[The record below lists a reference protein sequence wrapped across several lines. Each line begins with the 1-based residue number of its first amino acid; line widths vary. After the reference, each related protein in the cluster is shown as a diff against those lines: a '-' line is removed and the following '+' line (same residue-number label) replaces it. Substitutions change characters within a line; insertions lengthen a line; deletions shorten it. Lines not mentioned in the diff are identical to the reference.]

1 MKENNVQGKSI
12 IVGLGKTGLSVAKY
26 MVANGL
32 DFKILDTR
40 SQPPMLNYFR
50 THFPD
55 VEVETGKLDLNSLLG
70 AKELIISPG
79 LSLKTPE
86 IQSAKSYGIPIRG
99 DVDIFSQVV
108 DAPIIGVTGSNGK
121 STVVAMLREI
131 LKKAGK
137 RFGLGGNLDGAEA
150 KPALDL
156 LQGEA
161 KELYVLELSSFQLE
175 TTTSL
180 QAEVAVILN
189 LSEDHMDRYETYDD
203 YIASKH
209 QVYNGA
215 KHCIYN
221 YDDRATKPKNIDAS
235 IHSFSVESI
244 PSESNSISAYISS
257 DQLGHQIMI
266 NDVAVVHTNRLS
278 ITGIHNWKNVLA
290 SLTILALHKL
300 PFDKA
305 VLSALESYKG
315 LSHRFQLISRNQNC
329 EWINDSK
336 ATNVG
341 ATIAAIESIVLEEQ
355 QQLILIAGG
364 DSKGSDLSP
373 LAPILLEK
381 VDHLILLGVD
391 AKKLAQQA
399 PTKQA
404 IFVDSMQQAVE
415 KARELINQGDK
426 VLLSPACSSLD
437 MYANFEARGN
447 AFAEAVRACA

>member
-1 MKENNVQGKSI
+1 MQDIKNTKHI
-12 IVGLGKTGLSVAKY
+12 IYGLGQSGLSCARYFDRISTHYFIVDSRENPPGVDSLKSLTFCL
-26 MVANGL
+26 GFQFGELQSTLL
-32 DFKILDTR
+32 DGCEQLIV
-40 SQPPMLNYFR
+40 SPGISLNDSFVVEAQR
-50 THFPD
+50 LNIDICGD
-55 VEVETGKLDLNSLLG
+55 VE
-70 AKELIISPG
+70 
-79 LSLKTPE
+79 
-86 IQSAKSYGIPIRG
+86 
-99 DVDIFSQVV
+99 IFARACDRAIV
-108 DAPIIGVTGSNGK
+108 AITGSNGK
-121 STVVAMLREI
+121 STVTDLTEKLLQSAGIRAQ
-131 LKKAGK
+131 KAGNI
-137 RFGLGGNLDGAEA
+137 GLPVLDYLPEPKA
-150 KPALDL
+150 DL
-156 LQGEA
+156 F
-161 KELYVLELSSFQLE
+161 VLELSSFQLD
-175 TTTSL
+175 TTKSL
-180 QAEVAVILN
+180 KSEIALLLN
-189 LSEDHMDRYETYDD
+189 ISEDHMDRYETYDD

-426 VLLSPACSSLD
+426 VLLSPACASLD

>member
-1 MKENNVQGKSI
+1 MEKKLKETNVQGKSI

-189 LSEDHMDRYETYDD
+189 LSEDHMDRYE
-203 YIASKH
+203 S
-209 QVYNGA
+209 
-215 KHCIYN
+215 
-221 YDDRATKPKNIDAS
+221 ID
-235 IHSFSVESI
+235 E
-244 PSESNSISAYISS
+244 
-257 DQLGHQIMI
+257 
-266 NDVAVVHTNRLS
+266 
-278 ITGIHNWKNVLA
+278 
-290 SLTILALHKL
+290 
-300 PFDKA
+300 
-305 VLSALESYKG
+305 
-315 LSHRFQLISRNQNC
+315 
-329 EWINDSK
+329 
-336 ATNVG
+336 
-341 ATIAAIESIVLEEQ
+341 
-355 QQLILIAGG
+355 
-364 DSKGSDLSP
+364 
-373 LAPILLEK
+373 
-381 VDHLILLGVD
+381 
-391 AKKLAQQA
+391 
-399 PTKQA
+399 
-404 IFVDSMQQAVE
+404 
-415 KARELINQGDK
+415 
-426 VLLSPACSSLD
+426 
-437 MYANFEARGN
+437 
-447 AFAEAVRACA
+447 